1 MNVELKQLPCMEF
14 VYLDPR
20 GLSHHLGDGAE
31 VVERPLRRHARR
43 AVGVREDA
51 EVSRVV
57 SCGIMICL
65 LINFSVQNYEY
76 LSII

>member
-20 GLSHHLGDGAE
+20 GLSHHLGDGPE

-51 EVSRVV
+51 EVGRVV
-57 SCGIMICL
+57 RCDIT
-65 LINFSVQNYEY
+65 
-76 LSII
+76 